1 MIIDTKTLN
10 GAIREARALGEAL
23 IDRPTL
29 RTFAAYRRALT
40 HLATVLGTDDL
51 EYARSVIIEDE
62 LHKLGGEK

>member
-1 MIIDTKTLN
+1 MIIDNKTLI
-10 GAIREARALGEAL
+10 GAIKEARALGEAL

-40 HLATVLGTDDL
+40 HLATVLGTEDL

-62 LHKLGGEK
+62 LHSRYGDN